1 MKFMS
6 MCKDSVFLQ
15 IQQTFVEK
23 YANSTLHFFR
33 FLCQL
38 SDFSEILEV

>member
-33 FLCQL
+33 FFVPVVRFFGN
-38 SDFSEILEV
+38 S